1 MTAPSPR
8 GLIVA
13 AAASHSGK
21 TVVTLGLIAALRARG
36 HRLAAAKCGP
46 DYIDPRFLAALRE
59 KLVKIGAKI
68 VRHGRYIT
76 FQLAEVAIPRGLFAT
91 TSCA

>member
-1 MTAPSPR
+1 MTAPLPR

-46 DYIDPRFLAALRE
+46 DYIDPRFLAAASGRDAINLDPGGYK
-59 KLVKIGAKI
+59 KLAGI
-68 VRHGRYIT
+68 
-76 FQLAEVAIPRGLFAT
+76 
-91 TSCA
+91 